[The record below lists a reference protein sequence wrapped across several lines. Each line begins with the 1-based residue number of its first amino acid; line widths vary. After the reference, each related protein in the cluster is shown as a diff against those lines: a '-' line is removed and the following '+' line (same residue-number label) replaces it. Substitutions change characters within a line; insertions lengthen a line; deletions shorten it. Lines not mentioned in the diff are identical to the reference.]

1 MRNCIA
7 EKGVEAQEPPH
18 IQQKSRQSS
27 FPLLPEMR
35 RVKLRSLI
43 QYAEPGRTQMIAV
56 AIKKSS
62 REKTAGIQEMGTLR
76 CDLCGEEFFIGHNPA
91 WVDKRVAEE
100 GKVAGKG
107 PCRRARAR

>member
-1 MRNCIA
+1 MRNCVA

-43 QYAEPGRTQMIAV
+43 QYAVRSLQSALR
-56 AIKKSS
+56 KKYYEIRASLRIS
-62 REKTAGIQEMGTLR
+62 RQKAGQF
-76 CDLCGEEFFIGHNPA
+76 LCGL
-91 WVDKRVAEE
+91 DLLAERLRFE
-100 GKVAGKG
+100 PSVPFPRGSSYTVVLA
-107 PCRRARAR
+107 AA